1 MRLLSSRQSTVQ
13 SVSSARFQTV
23 PPGRFEYFTYH
34 RCNMQSDTTVAVNIL
49 IRLIK
54 FQNLSFHF
62 SSFKIRGTKLQKT
75 PDNPS
80 RSSGI
85 YEIFAERLFLYH
97 FLTINDIYTLV
108 LGFCFKLSTIQIIPD
123 IIFDFILQNGRYTS
137 RYWITFC

>member
-1 MRLLSSRQSTVQ
+1 
-13 SVSSARFQTV
+13 
-23 PPGRFEYFTYH
+23 
-34 RCNMQSDTTVAVNIL
+34 MQSPKPVGLRFLL
-49 IRLIK
+49 IDDEGDGASRLFDEVDDLCVGIEYLSIVEDAFHWDFLTK
-54 FQNLSFHF
+54 PQN
-62 SSFKIRGTKLQKT
+62 KT